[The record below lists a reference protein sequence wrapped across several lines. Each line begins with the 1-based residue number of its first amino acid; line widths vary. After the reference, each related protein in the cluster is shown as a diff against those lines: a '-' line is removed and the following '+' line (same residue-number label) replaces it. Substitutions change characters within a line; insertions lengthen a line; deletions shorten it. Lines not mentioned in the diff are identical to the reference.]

1 MNSFRNLVVG
11 IDLANA
17 DRLAADAQLAPAS
30 RTARDK
36 AVAIAGRSGGTLH
49 LLTALDIDP
58 YAEAV
63 VLRASGA
70 GSPSI
75 LERAKD
81 FLEAAAAPAR
91 AAGVA
96 ATTEVALGRPVETLL
111 ADVQRNRRDLVVVGT
126 RERSSL
132 ARNLLGSTALS
143 LLRRAAVPVWVA
155 RRSHHE
161 TEKVVLA
168 AIGIG
173 DLAVDVLRT
182 ARDVASAAGAA
193 LHVLHVVDLPA
204 AAVLRAGAAD
214 RETVEW
220 YRRQRRERAETEVPR
235 LVAEALG
242 EGGKCSTH
250 LVDGE
255 TADSILDHARRL
267 EADLVVMG
275 SVVQSG
281 VRALLLGSTA
291 EKVLPAIET
300 SLLLVKPT
308 AAAFPAHR

>member
-1 MNSFRNLVVG
+1 MNSFRNVVVG

-36 AVAIAGRSGGTLH
+36 AVAIARRAGGALH
-49 LLTALDIDP
+49 LLTALDLDP
-58 YAEAV
+58 YAEEI
-63 VLRASGA
+63 VLRAGTN
-70 GSPSI
+70 GPSI
-75 LERAKD
+75 LERAKA
-81 FLEAAAAPAR
+81 LLASAAEPAR
-91 AAGVA
+91 AAGVT

-143 LLRRAAVPVWVA
+143 LLRRAPAPVWVA

-182 ARDVASAAGAA
+182 ARDVASATGAA

-214 RETVEW
+214 REAVEW
-220 YRRQRRERAETEVPR
+220 YRRQRRDRAETEVPR

-242 EGGKCSTH
+242 EDAKCSTH

-255 TADSILDHARRL
+255 IADAVLDHARRL

-291 EKVLPAIET
+291 EKVLPAVET